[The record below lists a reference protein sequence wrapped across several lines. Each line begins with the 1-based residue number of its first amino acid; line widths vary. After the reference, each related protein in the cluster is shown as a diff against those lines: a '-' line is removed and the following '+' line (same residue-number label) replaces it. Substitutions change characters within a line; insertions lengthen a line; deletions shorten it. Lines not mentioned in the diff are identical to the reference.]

1 MKKFILLLVI
11 CLLFMTGCNN
21 PKREFQVKGIIEE
34 NPNDIVGIHYPVTG
48 ITNLDKK
55 IEEYVFDTKKSFD
68 KQVPKELSLKLPSE
82 LNIDYEY
89 WKVGD
94 NYHNIVLTTFV
105 SSPNLAHPISEVKTF
120 VYDSNQNKFLTISDV
135 ANLNFASIKK
145 ELLNTYKDCILI
157 ESLEARFSEIKDLK
171 FTFKEGAIIFYFNPY
186 EISSSSCGI
195 IKYEFPYSD
204 FKVPITLKEHTTK
217 TFEYHP
223 TMKKLSMEKPT
234 IALTFDDGPS
244 KYTKEIVELLEKY
257 EANATF
263 FVLGNK
269 VKNYNETL
277 QFVLEHGNEL
287 GNHSYNHKQLTRLS
301 LNELKEQVEKTNSI
315 VKDTL
320 NYDIRLLRP
329 TYGAVNNKLRKNLDM
344 EIVLWNVDT
353 LDWKLKNSKAIA
365 KRALHDIKDGK
376 IVLMHDIYKSTLEA
390 LKLILPELKKQG
402 YQIVT
407 VSELKEIQ
415 SLRNEA
421 KSR

>member
-1 MKKFILLLVI
+1 MQKIVLLLII
-11 CLLFMTGCNN
+11 CLLLTGCKN
-21 PKREFQVKGIIEE
+21 KTREFQVKGIIEE
-34 NPNDIVGIHYPVTG
+34 NHNDIVGIHYPITG
-48 ITNLDKK
+48 IKILDKQ
-55 IEEYVFDTKKSFD
+55 IEQYIFNTKKTFD

-94 NYHNIVLTTFV
+94 NYHNIVLTTFIN
-105 SSPNLAHPISEVKTF
+105 SPNLAHPISEVKTF
-120 VYDSNQNKFLTISDV
+120 VYDSLKNKFLVLSDI
-135 ANLNFASIKK
+135 AHLNVSIIKRG
-145 ELLNTYKDCILI
+145 LLDKYKDCIFI
-157 ESLEARFSEIKDLK
+157 EKLEAVFSQMEGLK
-171 FTFKEGAIIFYFNPY
+171 FTFTKDAITLYFNPY
-186 EISSSSCGI
+186 EIASSSCGI

-204 FKVPITLKEHTTK
+204 FKIPIELKENTTK

-223 TMKKLSMEKPT
+223 TIKKLSIERPT

-244 KYTKEIVELLEKY
+244 KYTKEIVKLLEKY
-257 EANATF
+257 ETNATF

-277 QFVLEHGNEL
+277 QFVLEHGNEI

-301 LNELKEQVEKTNSI
+301 LNELKEQVEKTNNI

-329 TYGAVNNKLRKNLDM
+329 TYGAINDTLKNNINM

-353 LDWKLKNSKAIA
+353 LDWKLKNSKVIA
-365 KRALHDIKDGK
+365 KKALSDIKDGK
-376 IVLMHDIYKSTLEA
+376 IVLMHDIYKSTLGA
-390 LKLILPELKKQG
+390 LKIILPELHKQG

-415 SLRNEA
+415 KLRNEA
-421 KSR
+421 KNR